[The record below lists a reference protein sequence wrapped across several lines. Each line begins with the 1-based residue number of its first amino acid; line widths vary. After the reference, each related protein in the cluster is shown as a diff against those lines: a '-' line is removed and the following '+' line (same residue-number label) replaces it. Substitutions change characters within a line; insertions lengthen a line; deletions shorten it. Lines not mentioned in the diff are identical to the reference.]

1 MSTAEH
7 REVAEKFIGACA
19 SGDQATLVRT
29 LDPDVTGVI
38 ALGPSDPRTGRTFRG
53 SSGVA
58 ANLLR
63 YMARATLVFSPMGG
77 PTIVL
82 AFKDRR
88 LWAVMMLTV
97 ENGLIT
103 ELDGLADPEKVGFLG
118 SQLSAAT
125 P

>member
-1 MSTAEH
+1 VSTAEH

-63 YMARATLVFSPMGG
+63 YMARATLVWS
-77 PTIVL
+77 
-82 AFKDRR
+82 AR
-88 LWAVMMLTV
+88 WAVRRV
-97 ENGLIT
+97 CW
-103 ELDGLADPEKVGFLG
+103 
-118 SQLSAAT
+118 LSRIGGCGRS
-125 P
+125 